1 MNKFLK
7 LTSSDGKALY
17 LRASAINMIT
27 EDKDGLVICYGND
40 LCYQVK
46 ETLAEVMN
54 MFERI
59 EINPCI
65 QCGRKPKVRYDM
77 PYTWI
82 QCQCGR
88 KSQSFID

>member
-40 LCYQVK
+40 LCYMVR
-46 ETLAEVMN
+46 ETLAEVMG
-54 MFERI
+54 MLE
-59 EINPCI
+59 E
-65 QCGRKPKVRYDM
+65 
-77 PYTWI
+77 TE
-82 QCQCGR
+82 
-88 KSQSFID
+88 

>member
-40 LCYQVK
+40 LCYIVK
-46 ETLAEVMN
+46 ETLSEVMG
-54 MFERI
+54 MLEAT
-59 EINPCI
+59 E
-65 QCGRKPKVRYDM
+65 
-77 PYTWI
+77 
-82 QCQCGR
+82 
-88 KSQSFID
+88 